1 MSGDRMRCCRTITG
15 IISAR
20 NSRRSDGQ
28 IPPPPRKSWAI
39 SRRREGG
46 CEDRAKGNRVLF
58 LGWDLEEEEESGVEE
73 EEEKKNDDDDDDD
86 GDYRIPL
93 PPFRVYSRFRSFYSH
108 GPLCLSHVLPLYSPD

>member
-1 MSGDRMRCCRTITG
+1 MRCCRTITG

-86 GDYRIPL
+86 DDDDGGGEERKEERRRTDCVL
-93 PPFRVYSRFRSFYSH
+93 RFRS
-108 GPLCLSHVLPLYSPD
+108 